1 MACSSDRHRFAMP
14 NQLAQETSPYLLQH
28 AEQPVDWHP
37 WGEAA
42 LALARAGNKPILL
55 SIGYSA
61 CHWCHVMAH
70 ESFDDPATA
79 QEMNELFVNIK
90 VDREERPDL
99 DQIYQQAHQMLTR
112 QGGGWPLTIFL
123 SPEGVPFHSG
133 TYYPPEARY
142 GRPAFRDLLGSVA
155 TAWRDQREAIAR
167 QDAAILQA
175 FVNSQPQPPEAAGT
189 TASQALAA
197 LAGPVQEA
205 ARLWADQHLDA
216 THGGFGQAPKFPHPT
231 DLAWLLD
238 HGVRHG
244 DAQARQMALLSLSRM
259 AAGGLLD
266 QLGGGF
272 FRYSVDERWEIP
284 HFEKMLCDN
293 GQLLALYADAAALT
307 GDPVLMR
314 AMADT
319 AVWAERE
326 MQLPEGGF
334 ASSLDADSEGEEG
347 RYYVWTTEALRQA
360 LKPLEWDLASGHWNV
375 LEGPNFEGQYV
386 HLHQVRTVEQMAQS
400 LGQPQQAIEDIL
412 RATRAKL
419 LATRDERPRPGRDDK
434 VLVSWNA
441 MMVTGLARAAAVA
454 SRPDWLVSARKALD
468 AIRSTMWVSMDGR
481 PRLLATARDG
491 RAHLDAYLD
500 DHACLIEALLTVMQ
514 ADFRLADLQWA
525 QALAD
530 ELLAHFEDPEQGGFF
545 FTRHDHEALIHRP
558 RSPYDNATPSGNGVA
573 AWALQRL
580 GRLLGDMRYL
590 RAAERTLALF
600 AADVAR
606 QPATAARLLSAAV
619 EHARPPTLVVLR
631 GAQASAWA
639 QSLLREYRPHTLVVA
654 LPEGPMAGLPSAL
667 DKPPPQGDS
676 TQATQAWVCD
686 GPVCLPPVDSL
697 EALRKQLTP
706 TQAARTLH

>member
-1 MACSSDRHRFAMP
+1 MP

-28 AEQPVDWHP
+28 AQQPVDWLP
-37 WGEAA
+37 WGETA
-42 LALARAGNKPILL
+42 LAQARAGNKPILL

-70 ESFDDPATA
+70 ESFDDPITA
-79 QEMNELFVNIK
+79 QLMNERFVNIK

-133 TYYPPEARY
+133 TYYPPEARF
-142 GRPAFRDLLGSVA
+142 GRPAFRDLLDSVA
-155 TAWRDQREAIAR
+155 TAWQDKREAIAT

-175 FVNSQPQPPEAAGT
+175 FANSQPQTPEAAGT
-189 TASQALAA
+189 TAIQAVAA

-205 ARLWADQHLDA
+205 TRLWAEQHLDA

-238 HGVRHG
+238 HGVRTG
-244 DAQARQMALLSLSRM
+244 DEAAREMALKSLGAM
-259 AAGGLLD
+259 AGGGLFD

-272 FRYSVDERWEIP
+272 FRYSVDDRWEIP
-284 HFEKMLCDN
+284 HFEKMLYDN

-307 GDPVLMR
+307 GDPLLMR
-314 AMADT
+314 AMEGTADW
-319 AVWAERE
+319 AVRE
-326 MQLPEGGF
+326 MQLPDGGY

-347 RYYVWTTEALRQA
+347 RFYVWTTEALRAA
-360 LKPLEWDLASGHWNV
+360 LKPLEWDLGSGHWNL
-375 LEGPNFEGQYV
+375 LEAPNFEGQHI
-386 HLHQVRTVEQMAQS
+386 HLHQVRSVEQMAAG
-400 LGQPQQAIEDIL
+400 LEQPQQAIEDIL
-412 RATRAKL
+412 KATRLKL
-419 LATRDERPRPGRDDK
+419 LAKREERVRPGRDDK
-434 VLVSWNA
+434 VLGSWNA
-441 MMVTGLARAAAVA
+441 LMITGMARAAGVA
-454 SRPDWLVSARKALD
+454 ARPDWLASARQAL
-468 AIRSTMWVSMDGR
+468 AFIRQTLWVEGGEVSGQ

-500 DHACLIEALLTVMQ
+500 DHAFLLEALLAVMQ
-514 ADFRLADLQWA
+514 ADFRLDDLQWA

-530 ELLAHFEDPEQGGFF
+530 QLLAHFEDQAQGGFF

-558 RSPYDNATPSGNGVA
+558 RSPYDSATPSGNGVA
-573 AWALQRL
+573 AFALQRL
-580 GRLLGDMRYL
+580 GHLLGEPRYL

-619 EHARPPTLVVLR
+619 EHGRPPTLVVLR
-631 GAQASAWA
+631 GSEARAWA
-639 QSLLREYRPHTLVVA
+639 DSLLREYRPHTLVLA
-654 LPEGPMAGLPSAL
+654 LPEGGGAVPPAL
-667 DKPPPQGDS
+667 DKPLPAAGQ
-676 TQATQAWVCD
+676 TQAWVCD
-686 GPVCLPPVDSL
+686 GPACQAPVDTL
-697 EALRKQLTP
+697 EALRQQLRP
-706 TQAARTLH
+706 PQAARTLH

>member
-1 MACSSDRHRFAMP
+1 MP

-28 AEQPVDWHP
+28 AQQPVDWLP

-42 LALARAGNKPILL
+42 LAQARAGNKPILL

-79 QEMNELFVNIK
+79 QLMNERFVNIK

-133 TYYPPEARY
+133 TYYPPEARF
-142 GRPAFRDLLGSVA
+142 GRPAFRDLLDSVA
-155 TAWRDQREAIAR
+155 TAWQDKREAIAT

-175 FVNSQPQPPEAAGT
+175 FSNSQPQTPEAAGT
-189 TASQALAA
+189 TASQAVAA

-205 ARLWADQHLDA
+205 TRLWAEQHLDA
-216 THGGFGQAPKFPHPT
+216 THGGFGAAPKFPHPT

-238 HGVRHG
+238 HGVRTG
-244 DAQARQMALLSLSRM
+244 DDTAREMALKTLGAM
-259 AAGGLLD
+259 AAGGLFD

-272 FRYSVDERWEIP
+272 FRYSVDDRWEIP
-284 HFEKMLCDN
+284 HFEKMLYDN

-307 GDPVLMR
+307 GEPLLMR
-314 AMADT
+314 AMEGTADW
-319 AVWAERE
+319 AVRE
-326 MQLPEGGF
+326 MQLPDGGY

-347 RYYVWTTEALRQA
+347 RFYVWTTEALRAA
-360 LKPLEWDLASGHWNV
+360 LKPLEWDLGSGHWNL
-375 LEGPNFEGQYV
+375 LEAPNFEGQHI
-386 HLHQVRTVEQMAQS
+386 HLHQVRSVEQMAAG
-400 LGQPQQAIEDIL
+400 LEQPQQAIEDIL
-412 RATRAKL
+412 KATRLKL
-419 LATRDERPRPGRDDK
+419 LAKREERVRPGQDDK
-434 VLVSWNA
+434 VLGSWNA
-441 MMVTGLARAAAVA
+441 LMVTGMARAAGVA
-454 SRPDWLVSARKALD
+454 ARPDWLASARRSLAF
-468 AIRSTMWVSMDGR
+468 IRQTLWVELNGQH
-481 PRLLATARDG
+481 RLLATARDG

-500 DHACLIEALLTVMQ
+500 DHAFLLEALLAVMQ
-514 ADFRLADLQWA
+514 AEFRLDDLQWA

-530 ELLAHFEDPEQGGFF
+530 QLLAHFEDREHGGFF

-558 RSPYDNATPSGNGVA
+558 RSPYDSATPSGNGVA
-573 AWALQRL
+573 AFALQRL
-580 GRLLGDMRYL
+580 GHLLGEPRYL

-619 EHARPPTLVVLR
+619 EHGRPPTLVVLR
-631 GAQASAWA
+631 GPEARAWA
-639 QSLLREYRPHTLVVA
+639 DSLLRAYRPHTVVLA
-654 LPEGPMAGLPSAL
+654 LPEGTQAGLPAAL
-667 DKPPPQGDS
+667 DKPLPAAGQ
-676 TQATQAWVCD
+676 TQAWVCD
-686 GPVCLPPVDSL
+686 GPACQAPVDSL
-697 EALRKQLTP
+697 EALRQLLRP
-706 TQAARTLH
+706 PQAARILH

>member
-1 MACSSDRHRFAMP
+1 MP
-14 NQLAQETSPYLLQH
+14 NHLAQATSPYLLQH
-28 AEQPVDWHP
+28 AEQPVDWYL
-37 WGEAA
+37 WGEDA

-70 ESFDDPATA
+70 ESFDDAATA
-79 QEMNELFVNIK
+79 QQMNAQFVNIK

-133 TYYPPEARY
+133 TYYPPEARF
-142 GRPAFRDLLGSVA
+142 GRPAFRDLLDSVA
-155 TAWRDQREAIAR
+155 AAWRDQREAIAK

-175 FVNSQPQPPEAAGT
+175 FAHSQPQPPEAAGT
-189 TASQALAA
+189 TAAQAVAA

-205 ARLWADQHLDA
+205 ARLWAEQHFDA
-216 THGGFGQAPKFPHPT
+216 THGGFGGAPKFPHPT

-244 DAQARQMALLSLSRM
+244 DDAARQMVIDSLSHM

-272 FRYSVDERWEIP
+272 YRYSVDERWEIP

-307 GDPVLMR
+307 GDPLLMR

-319 AVWAERE
+319 AIWAERE
-326 MQLPEGGF
+326 MQLREGGF

-347 RYYVWTTEALRQA
+347 RFYVWKPEDLRQA
-360 LKPLEWDLASGHWNV
+360 LTPLEWDLASGHWNV
-375 LEGPNFEGQYV
+375 LEGSNFEGDWL
-386 HLHQVRTVEQMAQS
+386 HLRQARTVEQMAKS
-400 LGQPQQAIEDIL
+400 LEQPQQAIEDIL

-419 LATRDERPRPGRDDK
+419 LAKREERVRPGRDDK

-454 SRPDWLVSARKALD
+454 ARPDWLASARQALD
-468 AIRSTMWVSMDGR
+468 AVRRTMWTSVNGQ

-491 RAHLDAYLD
+491 HAHLNAYLD
-500 DHACLIEALLTVMQ
+500 DHACLLEALLAVMQ
-514 ADFRLADLQWA
+514 VDFRVEDLNWA
-525 QALAD
+525 KALAD

-545 FTRHDHEALIHRP
+545 FTRHDHETLINRP
-558 RSPYDNATPSGNGVA
+558 RSPFDSATPSGNGVA

-580 GRLLGDMRYL
+580 GHLLGDMRYL

-606 QPATAARLLSAAV
+606 TPATAARLLGAAV
-619 EHARPPTLVVLR
+619 EHARPPTVVVVR
-631 GAQASAWA
+631 GPHARTWA
-639 QSLLREYRPHTLVVA
+639 NALLREYRPHTVVIA
-654 LPEGPMAGLPSAL
+654 LPDGAHAAGLPATL
-667 DKPPPQGDS
+667 DMPVPPAD
-676 TQATQAWVCD
+676 ATRAWVCE
-686 GPVCLPPVDSL
+686 GAVCRPPVDSA
-697 EALRKQLTP
+697 EALRQLLKP
-706 TQAARTLH
+706 AQAARTVH

>member
-1 MACSSDRHRFAMP
+1 
-14 NQLAQETSPYLLQH
+14 
-28 AEQPVDWHP
+28 
-37 WGEAA
+37 
-42 LALARAGNKPILL
+42 
-55 SIGYSA
+55 
-61 CHWCHVMAH
+61 
-70 ESFDDPATA
+70 
-79 QEMNELFVNIK
+79 
-90 VDREERPDL
+90 
-99 DQIYQQAHQMLTR
+99 
-112 QGGGWPLTIFL
+112 
-123 SPEGVPFHSG
+123 VPFHSG

-155 TAWRDQREAIAR
+155 AAWREQREAIAR

-175 FVNSQPQPPEAAGT
+175 FAHSQPQPPEAAGT
-189 TASQALAA
+189 TAPQALAA
-197 LAGPVQEA
+197 LAGPVQAA
-205 ARLWADQHLDA
+205 ARLWAAQHVDA

-238 HGVRHG
+238 HGVRTG
-244 DAQARQMALLSLSRM
+244 DAEARQMALHSLDRM

-326 MQLPEGGF
+326 MQLPDGGF

-347 RYYVWTTEALRQA
+347 RFYVWQTADLRQA
-360 LKPLEWDLASGHWNV
+360 LTPLEWDLASGHWNL
-375 LEGPNFEGQYV
+375 LEGPNFEGRHL
-386 HLHQVRTVEQMAQS
+386 HLHQVRTVEQMAAA

-412 RATRAKL
+412 RGTRSKL
-419 LATRDERPRPGRDDK
+419 LARRDERVRPGRDDK

-441 MMVTGLARAAAVA
+441 LMVTGMARAAAVA
-454 SRPDWLVSARKALD
+454 ARPDWLASARQALD
-468 AIRSTMWVSMDGR
+468 AIRRTMWVTVGGQ
-481 PRLLATARDG
+481 PRLLATARAG

-514 ADFRLADLQWA
+514 ADFRLDDLHWA

-530 ELLAHFEDPEQGGFF
+530 ELLSHFEDPVQGGFF

-558 RSPYDNATPSGNGVA
+558 RSPYDQATPSGNGVA

-580 GRLLGDMRYL
+580 GHLLGDVRYL

-606 QPATAARLLSAAV
+606 QPATASRLLSAAV
-619 EHARPPTLVVLR
+619 AHAQPPAVVVVR
-631 GAQASAWA
+631 GPQARAWA
-639 QSLLREYRPHTLVVA
+639 HSLLRDYRPHTLVLA
-654 LPEGPMAGLPSAL
+654 LPGAQAGLPPSLDKPLPEGA
-667 DKPPPQGDS
+667 
-676 TQATQAWVCD
+676 TTQAWVCE
-686 GPVCLPPVDSL
+686 GATCRPPVDSL
-697 EALRKQLTP
+697 EALRQQLTLTQPLQP
-706 TQAARTLH
+706 TQVARTVH